1 MAARHEQIGQCAGD
15 DEAMCVLFEPAIA
28 DLGKA
33 EHPLDD
39 PDCRFDPRPH
49 FRLGT
54 IFRPLRLLHRRV
66 RQIEPLLQTHR
77 NLSGQVTRM
86 EASGSGHWGLLLTH
100 ITDFGSDPKFLGPRS
115 SMLCSSD
122 VIAAEVEEVI
132 DLIVG

>member
-1 MAARHEQIGQCAGD
+1 MTPIAGSTLARTFDLVRFFARSASSTAGSD
-15 DEAMCVLFEPAIA
+15 
-28 DLGKA
+28 
-33 EHPLDD
+33 
-39 PDCRFDPRPH
+39 
-49 FRLGT
+49 RLNHCCKRT
-54 IFRPLRLLHRRV
+54 V
-66 RQIEPLLQTHR
+66 